1 MRHSLDTRRV
11 SRTRR
16 SADST
21 WSAES
26 ESWEKHHGIDSSP
39 GISSTIRLIVLQSFQ
54 QGTIYVCVLDL
65 RVRTEN
71 SLADATSATVP
82 ADRADAKATAA
93 ARCCHVASRGAA
105 FATQAARD
113 VDLQAENRFIA
124 EIVISEMRCNRMRTL
139 AASSC
144 HSRWLLVYR
153 PLVAMDWL
161 QINTVKRTSL
171 PVATLQVTGPA
182 GNRLEA

>member
-54 QGTIYVCVLDL
+54 QGIIYVCVSDL

-144 HSRWLLVYR
+144 PQCLLVYTL
-153 PLVAMDWL
+153 LVAMDWL

-171 PVATLQVTGPA
+171 PVATMQGRCRA